1 MTTKKSSEFQATLP
15 LSRAETEAE
24 QPLPAVAAF
33 QGTFAPEA
41 RPPLQRGKPIPF
53 YRDHFYWTSG
63 WNHPAVWRS
72 GVVEGFAMSML
83 VFVSGQIGA
92 TLMSY
97 GTNQIGIYIIISNTL
112 LLAVFIY
119 ATAPASGGH
128 VNPMI
133 TFSTLLTGL
142 CPLPRAIIYMS
153 AQILGAAVGG
163 GLLIGVL
170 GQERAIAL
178 KGTGCFYDSSEI
190 RASQV
195 FLNEAASCF
204 AMLYLAF
211 GVGLDPRQALLFGP
225 KLGPLLV
232 AASLAV
238 ISFASSGMIP
248 GYTGASMNPARC
260 FGLGLARLDFSDQWI
275 WWLGP
280 AAASVVLSFM
290 YNVLPP
296 NHAEGKSECP
306 PQPRVLLKPNDESPA

>member
-1 MTTKKSSEFQATLP
+1 MAPRSSELPSTLP

-24 QPLPAVAAF
+24 TQQPAVAAF
-33 QGTFAPEA
+33 QGTFAPDA
-41 RPPLQRGKPIPF
+41 RPPLQPGKAVPF
-53 YRDHFYWTSG
+53 YRDRFYWTSG
-63 WNHPAVWRS
+63 WVHPAVWRS
-72 GVVEGFAMSML
+72 ALVEGFATAAL

-97 GTNQIGIYIIISNTL
+97 ETNRIGLYIIVVNTL
-112 LLAVFIY
+112 LLSVFIY

-142 CPLPRAIIYMS
+142 CPLPRAIIYMC
-153 AQILGAAVGG
+153 AQIAGSSVGG
-163 GLLIGVL
+163 GVLLGVL
-170 GQERAIAL
+170 GSERATRL
-178 KGTGCFYDSSEI
+178 NGTGCFFDSAEV
-190 RASQV
+190 RPRQV
-195 FLNEAASCF
+195 FLNEVASCF

-238 ISFASSGMIP
+238 LSFASSSMIP

-260 FGLGLARLDFSDQWI
+260 FGLGILRRDLSDQWI
-275 WWLGP
+275 WWFGP
-280 AAASVVLSFM
+280 AVASVILCFF
-290 YNVLPP
+290 YNMVPP
-296 NHAEGKSECP
+296 HHAEEKPECQHP
-306 PQPRVLLKPNDESPA
+306 TVLLKPDNGSPA

>member
-1 MTTKKSSEFQATLP
+1 
-15 LSRAETEAE
+15 
-24 QPLPAVAAF
+24 
-33 QGTFAPEA
+33 
-41 RPPLQRGKPIPF
+41 
-53 YRDHFYWTSG
+53 
-63 WNHPAVWRS
+63 
-72 GVVEGFAMSML
+72 ML

-97 GTNQIGIYIIISNTL
+97 GTNQIGIYIIIINTL

-142 CPLPRAIIYMS
+142 CPLPRGELPFVLDVPQVCRQPGLVPYMYNPTAIIYLC
-153 AQILGAAVGG
+153 AQTLGAAIGG

-170 GQERAIAL
+170 GSERGIRL
-178 KGTGCFYDSSEI
+178 KGTGCFFDSSEI
-190 RASQV
+190 KPSQV

-225 KLGPLLV
+225 KFGPLLV

-238 ISFASSGMIP
+238 LSFASSSMVP

-260 FGLGLARLDFSDQWI
+260 FGLGILRGDLSGQFPSLSLSFPLFVPLVRCFFMIESCMNVIANAARPYRPVDLVVRPHSRGSRVVFHVQC
-275 WWLGP
+275 GT
-280 AAASVVLSFM
+280 AASF
-290 YNVLPP
+290 
-296 NHAEGKSECP
+296 
-306 PQPRVLLKPNDESPA
+306 